1 MIKEECHSFVSF
13 GCQAVTGAVRIG
25 GVQER
30 RRWEL
35 VWAWAS
41 AGPALSSVI
50 AMLSCHCHRRLFFW
64 LHWATGWCLLGNP
77 DAGHPPTFSHADFVL
92 VFSSP
97 YVPTAVAVNSARCSR
112 AAAADTRWAIWPQH
126 STRSG
131 LSTGMLTV
139 SSALNALQ
147 SKDTCG
153 PYYGSISASNL
164 QRRVKRWMKAKGSG
178 IHSPSICSI
187 QEIA

>member
-1 MIKEECHSFVSF
+1 MIKEECHSFISF

-64 LHWATGWCLLGNP
+64 LHWATGACLATLMQVT
-77 DAGHPPTFSHADFVL
+77 PPTFSHADFVL

-112 AAAADTRWAIWPQH
+112 AAAADTQH

-164 QRRVKRWMKAKGSG
+164 QRRVKR
-178 IHSPSICSI
+178 
-187 QEIA
+187 